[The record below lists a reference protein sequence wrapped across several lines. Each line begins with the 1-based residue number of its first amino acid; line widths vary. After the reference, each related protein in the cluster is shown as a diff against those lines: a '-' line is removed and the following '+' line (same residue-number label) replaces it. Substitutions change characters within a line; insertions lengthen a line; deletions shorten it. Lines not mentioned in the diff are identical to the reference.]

1 MKDASKMRKKKI
13 GAEFYVDLSD
23 TQIVNLVLFF

>member
-1 MKDASKMRKKKI
+1 MRKEKI